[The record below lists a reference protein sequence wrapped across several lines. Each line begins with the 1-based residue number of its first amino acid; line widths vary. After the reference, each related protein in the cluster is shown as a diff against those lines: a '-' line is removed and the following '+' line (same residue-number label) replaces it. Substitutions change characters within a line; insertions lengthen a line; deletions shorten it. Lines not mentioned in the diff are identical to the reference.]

1 MNVPAAAQKSPN
13 FDVKAATDAWLA
25 TVPADKKAKS
35 DAYFEGGYWLLLWDF
50 LVSAAILIWFLQSR
64 LSARIR
70 DWAERVTKNQLLQTL
85 LYFIPLL
92 IITTVL
98 QFPLTVYEG
107 YFREHKYGLANQSF
121 GPWFTEQL
129 VGLAIGF
136 ILGGI
141 AVVGLLRSFAVL

>member
-1 MNVPAAAQKSPN
+1 M
-13 FDVKAATDAWLA
+13 
-25 TVPADKKAKS
+25 
-35 DAYFEGGYWLLLWDF
+35 
-50 LVSAAILIWFLQSR
+50 SAAILIWFLQSR

-70 DWAERVTKNQLLQTL
+70 DWAERVTRNQLLQTL
-85 LYFIPLL
+85 LYFIPFL

-129 VGLAIGF
+129 VGLAIGS

-141 AVVGLLRSFAVL
+141 AVVGLFAIVRRLGKSWWIWGAVASIAFQAVVVLIYPILIAPQFNTYKPLETPRLRTPS